1 MNSSD
6 IDLFKTLYEEK
17 NITHTAKRLFI
28 SQPALSHRLRN
39 LEKEFDCTLV
49 LRQPRGITF
58 TPEGERLYA
67 YCLQQEKDYQAIRAE
82 LSSFQSRPA
91 GSISIACSNVFSKY
105 HMPKL
110 LSQFKAVYPQVE
122 IHLRS
127 GFSQHLYRDFREG
140 KFQLCIVRGDRNW
153 EEEKRFLWQDPI
165 CAFSKGPLDLTKLP
179 SFPYIH
185 YTTDPAMQD
194 LLDDWW
200 YAHFSQPPMTTIET
214 DAMDT
219 SLKMVQQ
226 GLGFTFLTQSCGQDT
241 PGLQAQILTDSK
253 GNPLIR
259 ETWLYYRKDYTKL
272 SRLKAFIDFITQAY
286 PLAEDK

>member
-58 TPEGERLYA
+58 TPEGERLYR
-67 YCLQQEKDYQAIRAE
+67 L
-82 LSSFQSRPA
+82 LPPA
-91 GSISIACSNVFSKY
+91 GKGLPGHPGGAF
-105 HMPKL
+105 L
-110 LSQFKAVYPQVE
+110 LPVPAGRLHIHRLLQRIQQIPYAQAAEPVQGVYPQVE

-153 EEEKRFLWQDPI
+153 EEEKTLFV
-165 CAFSKGPLDLTKLP
+165 AGPHLCLQQGTPGPDKAAQ
-179 SFPYIH
+179 FPLH
-185 YTTDPAMQD
+185 PLHHGPAMQD

-272 SRLKAFIDFITQAY
+272 SGLKAFIDFITQAY

>member
-1 MNSSD
+1 
-6 IDLFKTLYEEK
+6 
-17 NITHTAKRLFI
+17 
-28 SQPALSHRLRN
+28 
-39 LEKEFDCTLV
+39 
-49 LRQPRGITF
+49 
-58 TPEGERLYA
+58 
-67 YCLQQEKDYQAIRAE
+67 
-82 LSSFQSRPA
+82 
-91 GSISIACSNVFSKY
+91 
-105 HMPKL
+105 
-110 LSQFKAVYPQVE
+110 
-122 IHLRS
+122 
-127 GFSQHLYRDFREG
+127 
-140 KFQLCIVRGDRNW
+140 
-153 EEEKRFLWQDPI
+153 
-165 CAFSKGPLDLTKLP
+165 
-179 SFPYIH
+179 
-185 YTTDPAMQD
+185 MQD

-272 SRLKAFIDFITQAY
+272 SGLKAFIDFITQAY